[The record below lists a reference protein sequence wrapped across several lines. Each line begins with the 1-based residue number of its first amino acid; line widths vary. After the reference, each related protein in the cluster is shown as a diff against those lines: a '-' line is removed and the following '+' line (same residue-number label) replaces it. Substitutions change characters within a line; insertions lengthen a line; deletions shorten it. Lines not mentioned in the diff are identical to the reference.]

1 MSRLDYI
8 GAQFFYDNGEVLA
21 QGSLEFFE
29 AGGGTTPKTV
39 YSNVSLTDPY
49 VGPVPLDD
57 AGRPPP
63 IFYDGLARVVLKDRN
78 GVQIDS
84 RDYLG
89 TPVFEGQFQDYRSD
103 RTYNEGDFVVAED
116 GQIYVSLIDG
126 NIGNTPETSP
136 SAWELFNNYVLASQS
151 VVPPGQVAVGDST
164 TGLRGTPIPVG
175 QLIRGAP
182 GGNFIG
188 VPTDGDPDKFLAGD
202 YQFKAIPAQSLIAQD
217 VTTDTTLTRNNHGN
231 IVRADGELDLTLV
244 AANVA
249 TNGFF
254 VIIENIGSDIVTLK
268 SSSLIDGE
276 SEYPIYSGEVRLVQS
291 DGSVY
296 SSIVLHAF
304 KHDFFT
310 SQDVVI
316 PPGYESFGFFL
327 WGSGAGGH
335 STGGGGGG
343 GACQDVMCIPLSG
356 TLPLVIAAGGAVG
369 GNGSASTFAGVT
381 AYGGATGTSTAS
393 GAGGGQLGAA
403 SGTTGGAPS
412 PSSFANNIGGFGGAN
427 GRDNAGD
434 GYTSIK
440 GGGSGALGTNAQ
452 TGGRSILGGGGGAN
466 NHPDSIGGSSVLGGK
481 GGDYGQ
487 PGEVPAG
494 GGATNQPG
502 ANGKL
507 TLFGI
512 M

>member
-1 MSRLDYI
+1 MSRLDYL
-8 GAQFFYDNGEVLA
+8 GAQFFYDDGKVLA
-21 QGSLEFFE
+21 DGTIELYE
-29 AGGGTTPKTV
+29 AGGGTTPKTA
-39 YSNVSLTDPY
+39 YSNVSRTDAY
-49 VGPVPLDD
+49 VGAIPLDSS
-57 AGRPPP
+57 GRPPP
-63 IFYDGLARVVLKDRN
+63 IFYDGLARAVLKDRN

-89 TPVFEGQFQDYRSD
+89 SPQQEGQFQAYQDS

-116 GQIYVSLIDG
+116 GNIYVSLING
-126 NIGNTPETSP
+126 NIGNTPEASP
-136 SAWELFNNYVLASQS
+136 SAWEPFDAYILSSQT

-182 GGNFIG
+182 GGSFIG
-188 VPTDGDPDKFLAGD
+188 VPTDGSPEKFLAGD
-202 YQFKAIPAQSLIAQD
+202 YQFREIPAQSLIAKD
-217 VTTDTTLTRNNHGN
+217 VTASTELTRSNHGN
-231 IVRADGELDLTLV
+231 IIRANGILDLELV
-244 AANVA
+244 AANIA

-254 VIIENIGSDIVTLK
+254 VIIENVGTDIVTLK
-268 SSSLIDGE
+268 STSLIDGE
-276 SEYPIYSGEVRLVQS
+276 SEYPIYSGEARLVQS

-304 KHDFFT
+304 KHDFLT

-316 PPGYESFGFFL
+316 PPGYKSFGFFL

-343 GACQDVMCIPLSG
+343 GACHDVMCIPLSG

-381 AYGGATGTSTAS
+381 AYGGATGTSTES

-403 SGTTGGAPS
+403 SGTNGGAPT
-412 PSSFANNIGGFGGAN
+412 PSGTTPGGFGGAN
-427 GRDNAGD
+427 GRNNAGD
-434 GYTSIK
+434 GYASIK

-452 TGGRSILGGGGGAN
+452 TGGRSIFGGGGGAN
-466 NHPDSIGGSSVLGGK
+466 NHSDSIGGSSVLGGK